1 MASVHDLAAYLT
13 SKFGVVGTMKLEK
26 LVYYCQAWWV
36 ARNES
41 PLFPEPLQAWRM
53 GPVCPD
59 LYREH
64 RRRNYVDS
72 WPMGDASKLS
82 DVERRHIDAVV
93 DVYGAY
99 SGFRLGDMTHAEK
112 PWNAAMARGGLN
124 TEIDVHDMREYFAA
138 ADRQAV
144 GSNQ

>member
-1 MASVHDLAAYLT
+1 MTSVHDVAAYLV
-13 SKFGVVGTMKLEK
+13 SKLGVIGTMKMEK

-36 ARNES
+36 ARNDT

-64 RRRNYVDS
+64 RRQNYVDA
-72 WPMGDASKLS
+72 WPLGSAANLGDQ
-82 DVERRHIDAVV
+82 ERRHIDAVV

-99 SGFRLGDMTHAEK
+99 SGFRLGDMTHEER

-124 TEIDVHDMREYFAA
+124 TEIDVEEMRAFF
-138 ADRQAV
+138 QAV
-144 GSNQ
+144 DQQAAR